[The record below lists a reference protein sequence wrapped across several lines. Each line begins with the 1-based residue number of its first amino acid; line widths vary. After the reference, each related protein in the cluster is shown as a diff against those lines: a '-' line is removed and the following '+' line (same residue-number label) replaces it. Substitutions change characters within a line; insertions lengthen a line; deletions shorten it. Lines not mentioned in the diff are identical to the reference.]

1 MTSPDYGKKYVWC
14 QHHGPNNGKSVMQT
28 GIYMLA
34 PHNYAKWLSKN
45 NKKPDAWNYQ
55 QKEMKAASNKRKVYF
70 ETNSNTNSNAK
81 KRGKNGNIV
90 LIKSFKSALVTKVQ
104 IYDPE
109 VQDIL
114 DTAMANAK
122 KDSNDNS
129 NYESKE

>member
-34 PHNYAKWLSKN
+34 PHNYAKWLSKK

-70 ETNSNTNSNAK
+70 ETTSNNNCNAD
-81 KRGKNGNIV
+81 KRRNNVK
-90 LIKSFKSALVTKVQ
+90 LSLSRSFNNALA
-104 IYDPE
+104 IE
-109 VQDIL
+109 VQLSDTEVQYIL
-114 DTAMANAK
+114 DTAME
-122 KDSNDNS
+122 NDNKYS
-129 NYESKE
+129 IDKYHNE

>member
-1 MTSPDYGKKYVWC
+1 M
-14 QHHGPNNGKSVMQT
+14 
-28 GIYMLA
+28 
-34 PHNYAKWLSKN
+34 
-45 NKKPDAWNYQ
+45 
-55 QKEMKAASNKRKVYF
+55 YF
-70 ETNSNTNSNAK
+70 ETDSNTNSNAE